1 MHGSHSH
8 NHGHSRAG
16 QSHGQGAADVNNERR
31 MGLAALITGAFMFA
45 EVAGGIAAG
54 SLALLAD
61 AGHMLTD
68 FASLSLAWF
77 GFRLSRRPADWR
89 RTFGFD
95 RFQVLVA
102 FANGLALFAIAAWI
116 VYEAAERLMTTPEV
130 SGGIMVVVAVLGLLV
145 NVAAFWLLQG
155 ADRDNLN
162 VRGAAVHVLGDL
174 FGSVAAL
181 VAGGV
186 ILATSWTPI
195 DPLLSLVVAAIIVR
209 SGWQVAA
216 EAGHIVLEGA
226 PGELDTRAIGPDLV
240 ANVKGVVS
248 VHHVHVWSITQSRRM
263 VTLHACIGEKQSSDK
278 AVRNIKVRL
287 KERFGLDHATIEIE
301 RGVCADAESERAK
314 G

>member
-8 NHGHSRAG
+8 DHGTG
-16 QSHGQGAADVNNERR
+16 HGDTLADNERR
-31 MGLAALITGAFMFA
+31 MGLAAGLTGAFMFA

-77 GFRLSRRPADWR
+77 AFRLSRRPADWK
-89 RTFGFD
+89 RTYGFD

-116 VYEAAERLMTTPEV
+116 VYEAAERLMSTPEV

-145 NVAAFWLLQG
+145 NVAAFALLRG

-162 VRGAAVHVLGDL
+162 VRGAAIHVLGDL
-174 FGSVAAL
+174 LGSVAAL
-181 VAGGV
+181 IAGGV
-186 ILATSWTPI
+186 ILLTGWTPI
-195 DPLLSLVVAAIIVR
+195 DPLLSIVVAAIIVR
-209 SGWQVAA
+209 SGWRVVADS
-216 EAGHIVLEGA
+216 GHILLEGA
-226 PGELDTRAIGPDLV
+226 PEELDTRAIGPDLI
-240 ANVKGVVS
+240 ANVRGVEE

-263 VTLHACIGEKQSSDK
+263 VTLHALICETEDSDRM
-278 AVRNIKVRL
+278 VRNIKARL
-287 KERFGLDHATIEIE
+287 KERFGLDHATVEIE
-301 RGVCADAESERAK
+301 RGTCADAPAGKSKA
-314 G
+314 

>member
-8 NHGHSRAG
+8 NHSHAGHG
-16 QSHGQGAADVNNERR
+16 HGNVHANNERR
-31 MGLAALITGAFMFA
+31 MGLAALLTGAFMFA
-45 EVAGGIAAG
+45 ELAGGVAAG

-77 GFRLSRRPADWR
+77 GFRLSRRPADWM
-89 RTFGFD
+89 RTYGFD

-116 VYEAAERLMTTPEV
+116 VYEAAERLMSTPEV
-130 SGGIMVVVAVLGLLV
+130 SGGIMVVIAAIGLLV
-145 NVAAFWLLQG
+145 NVAAFVLLQG

-162 VRGAAVHVLGDL
+162 VRGAAIHVLGDL

-181 VAGGV
+181 IAGGV
-186 ILATSWTPI
+186 ILLTGWTPI

-209 SGWQVAA
+209 SGWQVVG
-216 EAGHIVLEGA
+216 EAGHILLEGA
-226 PGELDTRAIGPDLV
+226 PGELDTRAIPPDLI
-240 ANVKGVVS
+240 ANVKGVEG

-263 VTLHACIGEKQSSDK
+263 VTLHACIGEREDSDRIVRAIK
-278 AVRNIKVRL
+278 ARL

-301 RGVCADAESERAK
+301 RSECADAGDK